1 MFKDFNW
8 SLLDSD
14 SFKEDSVREELIVPL
29 LQRLGYSASGNGQIC
44 RSVTLAHPFVKL
56 GSKRHRIK
64 IIPDY
69 TLKVNNQTCWILE
82 AKPPVEP
89 TKGENAQQAF
99 SYAIHPDVRVRYFA
113 VCNGKWFT
121 VYDVFRLEPIL
132 DFKLVAIDSHWQK
145 LVALLSPDA
154 FLGKP
159 RSTLITTI
167 ETVRQ
172 ITAIIDGAGE
182 LQFPISMSKV
192 KDAVSILLA
201 TQKGRHPI
209 NLYLRDELTQVHA
222 ITLSRRNSAEILL
235 SSNANLCHRRFALCD
250 SLCSLVFPSK
260 HNNPLDDIARSMNA
274 VQAFTDGLSKDS
286 VADVSL
292 LRLLAA
298 MELFIPWRLRGQ
310 IKEWQRAGKSPFEIA
325 TKLCVPMQL
334 LQVFL
339 KTYRQQ
345 SDAIHKKLDAQQG
358 RPVGNILN

>member
-1 MFKDFNW
+1 MFKNFNW

-14 SFKEDSVREELIVPL
+14 FFKEDSVREELIAPL
-29 LQRLGYSASGNGQIC
+29 LQRLGYSASGKNKIF
-44 RSVTLAHPFVKL
+44 RSVALAHPFVKL

-113 VCNGKWFT
+113 ICNGRWFT
-121 VYDVFRLEPIL
+121 VYDVYRLEPIL
-132 DFKLVAIDSHWQK
+132 DFKLLAIKSHWQK
-145 LVALLSPDA
+145 LVELLSPEA
-154 FLGKP
+154 FLDKP

-182 LQFPISMSKV
+182 LKFPISMSKV

-201 TQKGRHPI
+201 TQKGRLPI
-209 NLYLRDELTQVHA
+209 NLYLRDDLTHVHA
-222 ITLSRRNSAEILL
+222 VTLSRRKSADILL
-235 SSNANLCHRRFALCD
+235 SSSANLCHRRFALCD
-250 SLCSLVFPSK
+250 GLCSLVFPSK

-274 VQAFTDGLSKDS
+274 VQAFTNGLSTNS
-286 VADVSL
+286 EADVSL

-298 MELFIPWRLRGQ
+298 MELLIPWRLRGR
-310 IKEWQRAGKSPFEIA
+310 IKEWQKGGKAPFEIA
-325 TKLCVPMQL
+325 TKLRVPMQL

-339 KTYRQQ
+339 KTYKQQ
-345 SDAIHKKLDAQQG
+345 SDAIHKRLDAQQG
-358 RPVGNILN
+358 RPVGGILH